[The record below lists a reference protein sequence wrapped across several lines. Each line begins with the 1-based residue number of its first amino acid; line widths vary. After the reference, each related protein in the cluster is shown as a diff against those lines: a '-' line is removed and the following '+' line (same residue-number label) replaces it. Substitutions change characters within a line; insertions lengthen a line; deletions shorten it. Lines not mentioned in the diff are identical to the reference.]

1 MTTAAET
8 TRTQTSSPQ
17 RSSSQGSSYV
27 YVTFI
32 RTTPQKLWTA
42 LTDPAFTKQYWFG
55 MHQETEWKPGAPW
68 RMVYPDGRVSDAG
81 ELLEVDPPRRLVIK
95 WRNEWKPEMKAEGY
109 SRCVMELEPVDDSA
123 GGPGGGPGGGA
134 VKLTIT
140 HSMERPDSEL
150 IRAVAGGWPKV
161 LSNLKSLLETGEA
174 VLKHTPGH

>member
-1 MTTAAET
+1 MTTAAEA
-8 TRTQTSSPQ
+8 TRTQTSSP
-17 RSSSQGSSYV
+17 QGSSYV

-42 LTDPAFTKQYWFG
+42 LTDPEFTKQYWFG
-55 MHQETEWKPGAPW
+55 MHQESEWKPGAPW

-95 WRNEWKPEMKAEGY
+95 WRNEWKPEMKAEGFA
-109 SRCVMELEPVDDSA
+109 RCVMELEPVD
-123 GGPGGGPGGGA
+123 GTA

-140 HSMERPDSEL
+140 HSMERADSQL
-150 IRAVAGGWPKV
+150 IHAVSGGWPKV
-161 LSNLKSLLETGEA
+161 LSNLKSLIETGEV